1 MIFSD
6 FINALVLD
14 NMVRRYQGNTIPVT
28 SVQRYQQLEHVILHV
43 HNKFIGWQLMCK
55 DLI

>member
-43 HNKFIGWQLMCK
+43 HNKFIRRQLMYK
-55 DLI
+55 HLM